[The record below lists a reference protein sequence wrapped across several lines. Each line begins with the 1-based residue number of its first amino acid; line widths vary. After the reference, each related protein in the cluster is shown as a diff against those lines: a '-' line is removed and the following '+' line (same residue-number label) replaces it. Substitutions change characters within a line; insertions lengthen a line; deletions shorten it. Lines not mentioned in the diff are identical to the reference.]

1 MSRLF
6 WVILLLALVSGCAP
20 DLTLYSTK
28 GPELSVEE
36 MDNLVI
42 EEFTDELGQPLDGP
56 AERGLLKANQ
66 PLAAQVRAQVLSEL
80 SKGGDYR
87 LIPPSGLQGKQ
98 PLAGK
103 TAVLRGKVR
112 YYELNAQGADKI
124 FYVLLAKRQGLDSA
138 ADLLGAAAGSGIA
151 AMAESQ
157 GKGFVVPTPYQ
168 ERAGALEVT
177 FELVRA
183 DDQRPLVE
191 PQKVAVYWRQKWG
204 GKPELSVL
212 PVPLLQG
219 FESLGL
225 KKLGL
230 LDQADEIAQRMAL
243 KQQNPEEYLAKG
255 YHLNQDDQVPLLAAD
270 VRSLLSREL
279 GERFVRRISR
289 HTVPFELNVSGGD
302 GQASVLIK
310 AGAFNQAIN
319 RLESLPQPLGM
330 DDLYNLGVA
339 YEAMGEVSNAKRQFQ
354 KGLDQDPQNRRFL
367 EALARQSLQK
377 GP

>member
-1 MSRLF
+1 M
-6 WVILLLALVSGCAP
+6 VLALLVGCAP

-28 GPELSVEE
+28 GPELAVEE
-36 MDNLVI
+36 MDNLVV
-42 EEFTDELGQPLDGP
+42 EDFTDELGQPLEGP
-56 AERGLLKANQ
+56 AQPGLLKANQ
-66 PLAAQVRAQVLSEL
+66 PLAAQVRAQVLAEL
-80 SKGGDYR
+80 SKGGDFR
-87 LIPPSGLQGKQ
+87 LIPPSGLQGRL
-98 PLAGK
+98 PEAGK
-103 TAVLRGKVR
+103 TALLKGRVR
-112 YYELNAQGADKI
+112 YYELDAQGADKV
-124 FYVLLAKRQGLDSA
+124 FYVLLAKKKGLDSA

-151 AMAESQ
+151 ALAESQ

-183 DDQRPLVE
+183 SDQSALVA
-191 PQKVAVYWRQKWG
+191 PQALGVYWHQKWG

-212 PVPLLQG
+212 SPPLVQG
-219 FESLGL
+219 FENLGL
-225 KKLGL
+225 KNPGL
-230 LDQADEIAQRMAL
+230 FAQADEIAQRMAL

-270 VRSLLSREL
+270 VRSLLSQEL

-289 HTVPFELNVSGGD
+289 HTVPFALNVSGGD

-319 RLESLPQPLGM
+319 RLESLPQPLGS

-354 KGLDQDPQNRRFL
+354 KGLDQDPKNQRFL
-367 EALARQSLQK
+367 EALARQSLQS
-377 GP
+377 GQ